1 MAKPKKSPHTPKK
14 QPSPICIRL
23 PQPIEAEARKAA
35 KAAGL
40 TFSAYLRA
48 ALQCHM
54 NSPRKVKKAA

>member
-1 MAKPKKSPHTPKK
+1 MAKPKKSTASKK

-40 TFSAYLRA
+40 TFSAFLRA
-48 ALQCHM
+48 ALQRHM
-54 NSPRKVKKAA
+54 NGPRKVKKAA